1 MLDLYYW
8 PTPNGK
14 KVTILL
20 EECGVDYNVIAL
32 PIATGAQFSD
42 EFLTINPNG
51 RMPALVDHAPRDGG
65 APLSVFESGA
75 IMLYIAERTG
85 QFMPL
90 DVRGRYQILQWV
102 MWQMANQGPKTG
114 ELGHYRRYAGDD
126 DAHAYA
132 IKRYDDEVNRM
143 YGVLNQAL
151 YDNPYVAGSEY
162 SIADMICY
170 PWTVGWKDQ
179 GQNIE
184 DFPHFKRWFEELSA
198 RPAVQTGM
206 AVGED
211 EMRIDPSTLSAEEI
225 ERIKKLIFG
234 QRARPLRT

>member
-20 EECGVDYNVIAL
+20 EEMGIDYNVIAL

-42 EFLTINPNG
+42 DFLKINPNS
-51 RMPALVDHAPRDGG
+51 RMPALVDHAPADGNG
-65 APLSVFESGA
+65 PLSVFESGA
-75 IMLYIAERTG
+75 MMLYLAEKMG
-85 QFMPL
+85 QFLPA
-90 DVRGRYQILQWV
+90 DTRGRYQVMQWV

-114 ELGHYRRYAGDD
+114 ELGHYRNYAQGDD
-126 DAHAYA
+126 ALAYA

-151 YDNPYVAGSEY
+151 YDNPYVAGADY
-162 SIADMICY
+162 TIADMICY
-170 PWTVGWKDQ
+170 PWTVGWEAQ
-179 GQNIE
+179 GQNID

-198 RPAVQTGM
+198 RPAVKTGM

-211 EMRIDPSTLSAEEI
+211 DMRIDPSTLSEEEI
-225 ERIKKLIFG
+225 ARIRNLIFG